1 MEMKSKIISLLVLG
15 SIFIG
20 GVQAHGETIDNSSN
34 SKAVST
40 ASGYK
45 YNKHYWHTNNQ
56 NKPSTGNDASLNEG
70 NTSNNTDAA
79 ISDKFMAEV

>member
-1 MEMKSKIISLLVLG
+1 MKSKIISLLVLG

-20 GVQAHGETIDNSSN
+20 GVQANAETIDNSSN

-45 YNKHYWHTNNQ
+45 YNRHYGILIIKINH
-56 NKPSTGNDASLNEG
+56 LLV
-70 NTSNNTDAA
+70 
-79 ISDKFMAEV
+79 MMHH

>member
-20 GVQAHGETIDNSSN
+20 GVQANAETIDNSSN

-40 ASGYK
+40 SSWYK
-45 YNKHYWHTNNQ
+45 YNRYYGHNNKQ
-56 NKPSTGNDASLNEG
+56 NKQSIGNDE
-70 NTSNNTDAA
+70 
-79 ISDKFMAEV
+79 

>member
-45 YNKHYWHTNNQ
+45 YNKHYTD
-56 NKPSTGNDASLNEG
+56 TLNY
-70 NTSNNTDAA
+70 
-79 ISDKFMAEV
+79 I